1 MTTKD
6 LLKVK
11 FVLVCALVSAANNE
25 RVIGIPTERLMN
37 AVSIIN
43 TRIGFRDD
51 NRLETK
57 NQTALAKSLL
67 RSCGYLQESGE

>member
-43 TRIGFRDD
+43 ARIGFRDD

-57 NQTALAKSLL
+57 NQAALAKSLL
-67 RSCGYLQESGE
+67 RSCGYLQESSE